1 MCLSSIPTNM
11 APGAAWYIIVYGG
24 SALILLGSLNWR
36 LMVPMS
42 MWFACY
48 VGMLIY
54 LVPRL
59 RERSRAVSEKRSTLI
74 GRVVDSYTNILTVKL
89 FARARDED
97 QYVRNAVDRHVGLF
111 SASQRLLT
119 V

>member
-1 MCLSSIPTNM
+1 
-11 APGAAWYIIVYGG
+11 V
-24 SALILLGSLNWR
+24 
-36 LMVPMS
+36 V
-42 MWFACY
+42 
-48 VGMLIY
+48 MLIY

-97 QYVRNAVDRHVGLF
+97 AFVRDSIDEHTSAFRDQTRMTSAYTIVLSFMNSSLVVATATVAIWQWSVGHIAVGGVATALPM
-111 SASQRLLT
+111 SS
-119 V
+119 